1 MTRSRVLITG
11 FGPFP
16 GVSENVS
23 GRLAH
28 GLARCK
34 LPGHSPATRAEL
46 LPTEWD
52 EVSKRAPRLLD
63 AVRPRLVLHL
73 GLSERAQAF
82 RIERSAYNRAAARE
96 DACGALP
103 RERLICA
110 PGPARIDTRLPTTEL
125 AKHLRRHDLPAGA
138 SRSAGRYLCNF
149 LYYLSLDWAGRQD
162 DACDVC
168 FVHVPPPAALSETE
182 LLRGGEL
189 ILCYLLDHIGEREA
203 ADRRLAALAT
213 ATAQA

>member
-23 GRLAH
+23 GRLAQS
-28 GLARCK
+28 LARCE
-34 LPGHSPATRAEL
+34 LPGHSSARHAEL
-46 LPTEWD
+46 LPTEWE
-52 EVSKRAPRLLD
+52 EVSNRAPRLLGD
-63 AVRPRLVLHL
+63 LRPRLVLHL
-73 GLSERAQAF
+73 GLSQRSQAF
-82 RIERSAYNRAAARE
+82 RIERSAHNRAAARL

-103 RERLICA
+103 QGRAIRARGA
-110 PGPARIDTRLPTTEL
+110 PRIDTRLPAAEL

-138 SRSAGRYLCNF
+138 SRSAGSYLCNF
-149 LYYLSLDWAGRQD
+149 LYYLSLDWAARQD
-162 DACDVC
+162 AACDVC

-182 LLRGGEL
+182 LLRGSEL

-203 ADRRLAALAT
+203 ADRRLAAQAA

>member
-28 GLARCK
+28 SLARCK
-34 LPGHSPATRAEL
+34 LPGHCPVTRAEL
-46 LPTEWD
+46 LPTEWN
-52 EVSKRAPRLLD
+52 EVSNRAARLLD
-63 AVRPRLVLHL
+63 EVRPRLVLHL
-73 GLSERAQAF
+73 GLSQRAQAF
-82 RIERSAYNRAAARE
+82 RIERSAYNRTAARE

-103 RERLICA
+103 RGRAIRA
-110 PGPARIDTRLPTTEL
+110 PGSPRIDTRLPVTEL
-125 AKHLRRHDLPAGA
+125 AKHLRRNDLPAGA

-168 FVHVPPPAALSETE
+168 FVHVPPPTALSETE
-182 LLRGGEL
+182 LLRGSEL

-203 ADRRLAALAT
+203 ADRRLAATAT